1 LVVTESGQQV
11 ALTAREVQVLRY
23 LIERPGRVVTRH
35 HLLTDVWGYTY
46 TGDDRTVDVHVSRL
60 RRKLP
65 SLRDRLLAIRNLGY
79 RLEVDAPKRVATGS

>member
-1 LVVTESGQQV
+1 
-11 ALTAREVQVLRY
+11 
-23 LIERPGRVVTRH
+23 
-35 HLLTDVWGYTY
+35 
-46 TGDDRTVDVHVSRL
+46 VDVHVSRL